1 MRRLLAFLGGVL
13 SGGAIGTVVA
23 LLFTPASGD
32 SMRRGLSQR
41 YRGALAAGQAAADQK
56 RQELEAQLIAMT
68 GPHAPDSPMLNR
80 GQPPAR

>member
-56 RQELEAQLIAMT
+56 RQ
-68 GPHAPDSPMLNR
+68 
-80 GQPPAR
+80 